1 MIGNYSETTYQVS
14 AYLPSYFSIGKSIST
29 TRPACPEFFVDLF
42 WIITLTNYLIVLRTF
57 APMKLQLKKQIVFLD
72 IESTGLNLT
81 KDRIVEIGLLK
92 INADHSQERKIWRF
106 NPEIPIP
113 EEITN
118 IIGIK
123 DEDVADKPLFKN
135 GAKELQN
142 FIGSADLA
150 GFNIFRFDL
159 PILMEEFIRA
169 GIDFDLSKRKV
180 IDVQRIFHTMEKRNL
195 SAAYAFYCGKELID
209 AHSAMADTDATFE
222 VFAAQLEKYAE
233 LGDSVDSINAAIG
246 NPDDNIIDLVGRI
259 VRHEDGTEMFNF
271 GKYKGHKVTDVLKK
285 DPGYYN
291 WIMTS
296 DFTEYTKKKLT
307 EIRLRMK

>member
-1 MIGNYSETTYQVS
+1 
-14 AYLPSYFSIGKSIST
+14 
-29 TRPACPEFFVDLF
+29 
-42 WIITLTNYLIVLRTF
+42 
-57 APMKLQLKKQIVFLD
+57 MKLQLKKQIVFLD

-106 NPEIPIP
+106 NPELPIP
-113 EEITN
+113 EEITK

-135 GAKELQN
+135 GAKELQH

-150 GFNIFRFDL
+150 GFNIFKFDL
-159 PILMEEFIRA
+159 PMLMEEFIRA

-195 SAAYAFYCGKELID
+195 SAAYSFYCGKELID

-222 VFAAQLEKYAE
+222 VFAAQLEKYEE
-233 LGDSVDSINAAIG
+233 LGDNIDSINAAIG

-259 VRHEDGTEMFNF
+259 VRHEDGSEMFNF

>member
-1 MIGNYSETTYQVS
+1 MNVI
-14 AYLPSYFSIGKSIST
+14 P
-29 TRPACPEFFVDLF
+29 
-42 WIITLTNYLIVLRTF
+42 TF
-57 APMKLQLKKQIVFLD
+57 AVMKLNLKKQIVFLD

-81 KDRIVEIGLLK
+81 KYRIVEIGLLR
-92 INADHSQERKIWRF
+92 INTDHTQERKIWRF

-113 EEITN
+113 AEITA

-123 DEDVADKPLFKN
+123 DEDVADKPLFKTF
-135 GAKELQN
+135 AKELQN
-142 FIGSADLA
+142 FIGSADLG
-150 GFNIFRFDL
+150 GFNIFKFDL
-159 PILMEEFIRA
+159 PMLMEEFIRA

-222 VFAAQLEKYAE
+222 VFAAQLEKYEE
-233 LGDSVDSINAAIG
+233 LGDNVESINAAIG

-259 VRHEDGTEMFNF
+259 IRHEDGTEMFNF
-271 GKYKGHKVTDVLKK
+271 GKYKGQKVVDVLKR
-285 DPGYYN
+285 DPSYYS
-291 WIMTS
+291 WIMNS
-296 DFTEYTKKKLT
+296 DFTGYTKKKLT

>member
-1 MIGNYSETTYQVS
+1 
-14 AYLPSYFSIGKSIST
+14 
-29 TRPACPEFFVDLF
+29 
-42 WIITLTNYLIVLRTF
+42 
-57 APMKLQLKKQIVFLD
+57 MKLQLKKQIVFLD

-113 EEITN
+113 EEITK

-123 DEDVADKPLFKN
+123 DEDVSDKPLFKN

-150 GFNIFRFDL
+150 GFNIFKFDL
-159 PILMEEFIRA
+159 PMMMEEFIRA

-233 LGDSVDSINAAIG
+233 LGDNVDSINAAIG

-307 EIRLRMK
+307 EIRLKMK

>member
-1 MIGNYSETTYQVS
+1 
-14 AYLPSYFSIGKSIST
+14 
-29 TRPACPEFFVDLF
+29 
-42 WIITLTNYLIVLRTF
+42 
-57 APMKLQLKKQIVFLD
+57 MKLQLKKQIVFLD

-92 INADHSQERKIWRF
+92 INTDHSQERKIWRF

-113 EEITN
+113 EEITA
-118 IIGIK
+118 IIGIR
-123 DEDVADKPLFKN
+123 DEDVADKPFFKN
-135 GAKELQN
+135 LARELQN

-150 GFNIFRFDL
+150 GFNIFKFDL
-159 PILMEEFIRA
+159 PMIMEEFLRA

-195 SAAYAFYCGKELID
+195 SAAYAFYCGKELVD

-233 LGDSVDSINAAIG
+233 LGDNVDSINAAIG

-259 VRHEDGTEMFNF
+259 VRHEDGSEMFNF

-296 DFTEYTKKKLT
+296 DFTEYTKKKMT

>member
-1 MIGNYSETTYQVS
+1 
-14 AYLPSYFSIGKSIST
+14 
-29 TRPACPEFFVDLF
+29 
-42 WIITLTNYLIVLRTF
+42 
-57 APMKLQLKKQIVFLD
+57 MKLQLKKQIVFLD

-92 INADHSQERKIWRF
+92 INTDHSQERKIWRF
-106 NPEIPIP
+106 NPEIHIP
-113 EEITN
+113 EEITA
-118 IIGIK
+118 IIGIR

-135 GAKELQN
+135 LAKELQN
-142 FIGSADLA
+142 FIGSADLG
-150 GFNIFRFDL
+150 GFNIFKFDL
-159 PILMEEFIRA
+159 PMIMEEFLRA

-195 SAAYAFYCGKELID
+195 SAAYAFYCGKELVD

-222 VFAAQLEKYAE
+222 VFAAQLEKYTE
-233 LGDSVDSINAAIG
+233 LGDNVDSINAAIG

-259 VRHEDGTEMFNF
+259 VRHEDGSEMFNF